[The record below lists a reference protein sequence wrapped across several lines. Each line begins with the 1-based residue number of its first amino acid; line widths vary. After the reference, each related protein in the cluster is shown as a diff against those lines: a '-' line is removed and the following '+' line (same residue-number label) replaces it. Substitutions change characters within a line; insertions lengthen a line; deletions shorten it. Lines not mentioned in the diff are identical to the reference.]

1 MATTTEKREVLK
13 GKEMLVYVDGE
24 LVAAQTDCSEND
36 TADTLET
43 TSKDTNGHK
52 TFDAGLIEGEIT
64 MDALVMKGQL
74 GYGLA
79 VLTEKFRTNSQVLVK
94 IVEPGVYVKS
104 GYAVIT
110 SLSKTGNMSEASK
123 VSMTVKWS
131 SAPVTSWAP
140 YIKSASFSTTTVTV
154 KLTQK
159 VAINGSAVLK
169 DSITVED
176 GTVSSASI
184 GVSPNDDTI
193 TITTAQATTA
203 GKKVFID
210 GGTLKS
216 GEAVQVGQLYHDIA
230 AAA

>member
-74 GYGLA
+74 GYGYSILA
-79 VLTEKFRTNSQVLVK
+79 EKFRTNSQIMVK

-110 SLSKTGNMSEASK
+110 NLSKTGNMTEASK

-131 SAPVTSWAP
+131 NAPTISWAP
-140 YIKSASFSTTTVTV
+140 YIKSASFSSTTVTV

-159 VAINGSAVLK
+159 VTVNGSAVLK

-176 GTVSSASI
+176 GTVSAASI
-184 GVSPNDDTI
+184 GSSPNDDTI
-193 TITTAQATTA
+193 TITTSAATSA

-210 GGTLKS
+210 GGTIKN
-216 GEAVQVGQLYHDIA
+216 GDAVQTGQLYSSIVA
-230 AAA
+230 AA